1 MNRRMF
7 LCGFTFGACAA
18 AFVGEA
24 QQTGKVYRIG
34 VLDTLSAA
42 LNSANLNAFRQGLR
56 ELGYVEGQHFVIE
69 YRSADGRAQQFPG
82 LATELVRLKVDLIVT
97 RGTPAVLVA
106 KKATR
111 SIPIVMVTSA
121 DPARF
126 GVVSSLARPGGNITG
141 QSTIAVDLAAKEGR
155 IAQGGDPSYR
165 ADCIKFELVI
175 NLKTAKALGLT
186 IPLSLL
192 VRADEI
198 IHP

>member
-42 LNSANLNAFRQGLR
+42 LNSANLNPFRQGLR

-97 RGTPAVLVA
+97 RGTPAVSKFVQDRDTDVEFLRRVGFPPGHHFGKERQAGVGHASQWFSSFGVTTITREQHPHLPGTRTGRLVA
-106 KKATR
+106 IALR
-111 SIPIVMVTSA
+111 
-121 DPARF
+121 
-126 GVVSSLARPGGNITG
+126 RPQAFQCG
-141 QSTIAVDLAAKEGR
+141 
-155 IAQGGDPSYR
+155 
-165 ADCIKFELVI
+165 
-175 NLKTAKALGLT
+175 
-186 IPLSLL
+186 
-192 VRADEI
+192 
-198 IHP
+198 

>member
-69 YRSADGRAQQFPG
+69 YRSADGRAQHS
-82 LATELVRLKVDLIVT
+82 
-97 RGTPAVLVA
+97 PAW
-106 KKATR
+106 
-111 SIPIVMVTSA
+111 
-121 DPARF
+121 
-126 GVVSSLARPGGNITG
+126 RPNWF
-141 QSTIAVDLAAKEGR
+141 A
-155 IAQGGDPSYR
+155 
-165 ADCIKFELVI
+165 
-175 NLKTAKALGLT
+175 
-186 IPLSLL
+186 
-192 VRADEI
+192 
-198 IHP
+198 